1 MLRSRCGQIETV
13 CFQHAVGVG
22 SETMPFHVYQ
32 LGQDFADPLDREAGE
47 WVAWTAH
54 DPQAAVFGDRA
65 GGRGQ

>member
-1 MLRSRCGQIETV
+1 
-13 CFQHAVGVG
+13 
-22 SETMPFHVYQ
+22 MPFHVYQ